1 MSKVTSFKARHLSLK
16 MARVPSSI
24 WSALHSASGVWS
36 TRETVRLSSDAG
48 TPPLL
53 SLLLS
58 PSLLRVLRSRGPEFE
73 LFARSPLSGVCE
85 RAHTRERCHC
95 RLHAAAG
102 GSQPLHHLFELLLH
116 AAG

>member
-1 MSKVTSFKARHLSLK
+1 MRRCACH
-16 MARVPSSI
+16 
-24 WSALHSASGVWS
+24 H
-36 TRETVRLSSDAG
+36 AG

-58 PSLLRVLRSRGPEFE
+58 PSLLRILRSRGPEFE

-95 RLHAAAG
+95 RPHAAAG
-102 GSQPLHHLFELLLH
+102 GSQPLHHLFERLLH
-116 AAG
+116 ALLELSC